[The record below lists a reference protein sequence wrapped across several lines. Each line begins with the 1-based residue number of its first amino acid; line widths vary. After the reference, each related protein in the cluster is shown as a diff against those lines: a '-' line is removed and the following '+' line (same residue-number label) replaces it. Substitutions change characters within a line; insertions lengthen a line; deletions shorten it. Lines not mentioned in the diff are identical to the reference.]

1 MQSKNR
7 QQLLLIIV
15 LVMVGLWVGNEIVFS
30 RVAKLWKARAA
41 RIAELRVQL
50 DQSRSLLQ
58 REQIVRSRWEYL
70 RRNSLPPD
78 ASAAEQKFFQS
89 VNKWAADSGVVITAI
104 TPQRK
109 RDAEDYMTYQARV
122 EAKGNLPALSRFLF
136 ELEKDPL
143 ALKLEGVELAARDKE
158 GRELALGLQVSALVL
173 NPPGKSL

>member
-1 MQSKNR
+1 MQNKNR
-7 QQLLLIIV
+7 QQVLLMVVLI
-15 LVMVGLWVGNEIVFS
+15 MVGLWVGNEIVFS
-30 RVAKLWKARAA
+30 RVVKVWKARAA
-41 RIAELRVQL
+41 HISELRVQL
-50 DQSRSLLQ
+50 EQSRSLLE

-78 ASAAEQKFFQS
+78 PSAAEQKFFQS
-89 VNKWAADSGVVITAI
+89 VNKWAGDSGATIVAI

-122 EAKGNLPALSRFLF
+122 ETKGNLSALSRFLF

-143 ALKLEGVELAARDKE
+143 ALKLEAVELAARDKD

-173 NPPGKSL
+173 NPPAK

>member
-1 MQSKNR
+1 MQSKSR
-7 QQLLLIIV
+7 QQVLLIVV
-15 LVMVGLWVGNEIVFS
+15 LVMVGLWVGNEIVLS
-30 RVAKLWKARAA
+30 RVVRVWKARAA
-41 RIAELRVQL
+41 HIAELRVQL
-50 DQSRSLLQ
+50 EQSRSLLQ
-58 REQIVRSRWEYL
+58 REQVVRSRWEYL

-89 VNKWAADSGVVITAI
+89 VNKWAGDSGVVITAI

-109 RDAEDYMTYQARV
+109 RDAEDYTTYQARV

-173 NPPGKSL
+173 NPPAK

>member
-7 QQLLLIIV
+7 QQILLIVI
-15 LVMVGLWVGNEIVFS
+15 LILVGLWIANEIVFS
-30 RVAKLWKARAA
+30 RVAKVWKARAA
-41 RIAELRVQL
+41 SIADLRVQL
-50 DQSRSLLQ
+50 EQSRSLLE
-58 REQIVRSRWEYL
+58 REQVVRSRWEYL

-89 VNKWAADSGVVITAI
+89 VNKWAGDSGVTINAI

-109 RDAEDYMTYQARV
+109 RDSEDYRTYQARV
-122 EAKGNLPALSRFLF
+122 EAKGSLPALSRFLF

-143 ALKLEGVELAARDKE
+143 AMKLEAVELAARDKD

-173 NPPGKSL
+173 NPPAK

>member
-15 LVMVGLWVGNEIVFS
+15 LIMVGLWVGNEIVFS
-30 RVAKLWKARAA
+30 RVVNIWKTRAA
-41 RIAELRVQL
+41 HIAELRVQL
-50 DQSRSLLQ
+50 EQSRSLLQ
-58 REQIVRSRWEYL
+58 REQVVRSRWEYL

-89 VNKWAADSGVVITAI
+89 VNKWAGDSGVVVTAI

-173 NPPGKSL
+173 NPPAK

>member
-7 QQLLLIIV
+7 QQVLLIVV
-15 LVMVGLWVGNEIVFS
+15 LAMVGLWIGNEIVFS
-30 RVAKLWKARAA
+30 RVVKIWKARAA
-41 RIAELRVQL
+41 HIAELRVQVE
-50 DQSRSLLQ
+50 QSRSLLQ
-58 REQIVRSRWEYL
+58 REQVVRSRWEYL

-78 ASAAEQKFFQS
+78 ASAAEQKFYQS
-89 VNKWAADSGVVITAI
+89 VNKWAGDSGVLITAI

-122 EAKGNLPALSRFLF
+122 EAKGNLSALSRFLF

-143 ALKLEGVELAARDKE
+143 ALKLEGVELAARDKD

-173 NPPGKSL
+173 NSPAK